1 MRWEPDRLQA
11 AGACA
16 LFWIVQMLDTEP
28 TNFNSYLLLG
38 AYGALAL
45 GIVTIA
51 TRINTWLVLGYIGAV
66 GIGLRLLQ
74 PVITQSDVWRSTL
87 EAISTLLSGSDP
99 YSHSFTSTTP
109 PGSPFPYLPGAMLY
123 GILQNGWWNGLALND
138 KPAAIVVVICFVIVG
153 RIYGP
158 GLAALGASLYASSE
172 LVIWR
177 SLDGSND
184 TALAA
189 LIAVG
194 VVLLAFA
201 RDGGLKPSLRRSFYI
216 GSAVMFGWALGF
228 KALAWPVYP
237 FVALAIPAEERK
249 AWLAISLG
257 SFGLLCLPF
266 FIWDPPAFV
275 HQIWLGFTYHTTVWG
290 LDIWNAIEH
299 IRPGTLAGLGGFAL
313 GSGVFVFGL
322 TAMLLWRQKPA
333 TLGEGIIRGAALLAI
348 MLAMPRWSTTSY
360 YVYAAAIV
368 GLGVACFGSGRSAAV
383 EPPPVD
389 VTAV

>member
-1 MRWEPDRLQA
+1 LRWEPDRLQA

-28 TNFNSYLLLG
+28 TDFNSYLLLG

-66 GIGLRLLQ
+66 GIGLRLIQ
-74 PVITQSDVWRSTL
+74 PVITNSDVWLSIR
-87 EAISTLLSGSDP
+87 EAISTLFAGGDP
-99 YSHSFTSTTP
+99 YAHYYTSTVP

-138 KPAAIVVVICFVIVG
+138 KPAAIVVIVCFVILG

-184 TALAA
+184 TALAG

-194 VVLLAFA
+194 VVSLAIA
-201 RDGGLKPSLRRSFYI
+201 RDGGTRPHLRRLFYI
-216 GSAVMFGWALGF
+216 VSALMFGWAIGF

-237 FVALAIPAEERK
+237 FVVLAIPQHERRS
-249 AWLAISLG
+249 WLTISLG
-257 SFGLLCLPF
+257 SFGVLCLPF
-266 FIWDPPAFV
+266 FIWNPSAFV

-299 IRPGTLAGLGGFAL
+299 IRPGTMAHLGGFPL
-313 GSGVFVFGL
+313 GLAVFVFGL
-322 TAMLLWRQKPA
+322 SAMLLWRQRPA
-333 TLGEGIIRGAALLAI
+333 TLGEGILRGAALLAI
-348 MLAMPRWSTTSY
+348 MLAMPRWSTTSRPRPSGRARRRTPS
-360 YVYAAAIV
+360 AAA
-368 GLGVACFGSGRSAAV
+368 R
-383 EPPPVD
+383 P
-389 VTAV
+389 TAGPTSSSP